1 MKIVAKA
8 KDDRLSE
15 VLEYY
20 SRATMSADPK
30 KQDFKNYD
38 RQYRG
43 EGDIDGY
50 IETQSGDIIKAKT
63 ATSVW
68 NLSHKLLEGS
78 IDTTIPQP
86 QVTPELK
93 CEHHIR
99 NARRIENLIKM
110 LLDKQPWEIYN
121 DSQERTVKKFGTA
134 GSNVEWD
141 VETGTHTTVGETQM
155 TPLRPQSIFPQ
166 PGVTAIEDADY
177 VFINYITTRAEL
189 MRKYS
194 LTEQDLEDTDFAPM
208 YEDDSDRPVNA
219 DEVVTLTI
227 MWYVNDNGDIC
238 RFAFSGDVVLEDDD
252 DYYSRKVEYCE
263 TCGRR
268 RQICE
273 KEPCS
278 DPDYQLNTMDFD
290 TLEEDIK
297 CSDGRVIPKMSP
309 VFKDGKPVFE
319 TVRMPVTAPD
329 GSQVLD
335 DIGGVPLPAY
345 MEVQVPKME
354 KTRLPYYKPKKMPVA
369 IRYNIRDDN
378 SFWGISDMEILRG
391 PQQEAN
397 KLFSRIQEAVMKYG
411 AAIMM
416 PEDAEL
422 EPSNG
427 VFDDVIR
434 LGKSMDK
441 NQFGVF
447 SYQTD
452 ISQWLVMLD
461 RVLDLAS
468 DLSGVTE
475 SYLGDKDSSAK
486 SGYAKSLQ
494 INQSASRLVS
504 RRINKHA
511 HYADIFRIIFELYLA
526 FADEPRA
533 INHDDGDCS
542 LAAEERFNRFDF
554 YEYDPVSGRW
564 YVDDNYTFSVDPSD
578 LSNHYIQLWDVVK
591 ADFAS
596 GMYGEPADINTQ
608 IAVWQHLERL
618 KYPFARNIVETKK
631 ALREQMMAQQ
641 AQQAQM
647 AGGANGAVNMND
659 AALEKKEPM
668 MQSGVPAAAGMAPAA
683 AKV

>member
-30 KQDFKNYD
+30 KQDFKNFD

-110 LLDKQPWEIYN
+110 LIDKQPWEIYN

-335 DIGGVPLPAY
+335 DIGGVPLPAF
-345 MEVQVPKME
+345 MEVQVPISYVQVFRQLGLLVGVAGGIIILKE
-354 KTRLPYYKPKKMPVA
+354 RCSAPKIIGSLLLHGRK
-369 IRYNIRDDN
+369 IN
-378 SFWGISDMEILRG
+378 SFR
-391 PQQEAN
+391 
-397 KLFSRIQEAVMKYG
+397 
-411 AAIMM
+411 
-416 PEDAEL
+416 
-422 EPSNG
+422 
-427 VFDDVIR
+427 
-434 LGKSMDK
+434 
-441 NQFGVF
+441 
-447 SYQTD
+447 
-452 ISQWLVMLD
+452 
-461 RVLDLAS
+461 
-468 DLSGVTE
+468 
-475 SYLGDKDSSAK
+475 
-486 SGYAKSLQ
+486 
-494 INQSASRLVS
+494 
-504 RRINKHA
+504 
-511 HYADIFRIIFELYLA
+511 
-526 FADEPRA
+526 
-533 INHDDGDCS
+533 
-542 LAAEERFNRFDF
+542 
-554 YEYDPVSGRW
+554 
-564 YVDDNYTFSVDPSD
+564 
-578 LSNHYIQLWDVVK
+578 
-591 ADFAS
+591 
-596 GMYGEPADINTQ
+596 
-608 IAVWQHLERL
+608 
-618 KYPFARNIVETKK
+618 
-631 ALREQMMAQQ
+631 
-641 AQQAQM
+641 
-647 AGGANGAVNMND
+647 
-659 AALEKKEPM
+659 
-668 MQSGVPAAAGMAPAA
+668 
-683 AKV
+683 